1 MKAANP
7 RKTVSNI
14 SMAQKTA
21 NSFKTLTLSNFEVSQ
36 SNFMKTNQ
44 KSNLGKYDKKQTEKN
59 WMAQMSQLVEQ
70 DFDAIMT
77 DLETK
82 KITIQEL

>member
-1 MKAANP
+1 
-7 RKTVSNI
+7 
-14 SMAQKTA
+14 MAQKTA

-82 KITIQEL
+82 KITIQELQMAQRMKTDMQ